1 MDTGMG
7 TGTGTGGAITAV
19 AATTTVGTAATTMVG
34 GIIAI
39 GGDRPL
45 ITYQEAASVS
55 LRPLSSR
62 LPTRP
67 KQCRTPHP
75 IEKINGPFCSREGG
89 PPEE

>member
-1 MDTGMG
+1 MVAVMVIGGDIEVDGAII
-7 TGTGTGGAITAV
+7 TGGAVV
-19 AATTTVGTAATTMVG
+19 ADTTMVG